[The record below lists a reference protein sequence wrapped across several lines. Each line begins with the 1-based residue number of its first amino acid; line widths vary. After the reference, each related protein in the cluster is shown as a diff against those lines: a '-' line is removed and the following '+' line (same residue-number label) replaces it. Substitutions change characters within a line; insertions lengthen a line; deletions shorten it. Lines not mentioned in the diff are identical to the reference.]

1 MRLSVVRPCPRG
13 LPALVSRTVHAAAR
27 SAVALAAVA
36 WCAVALVAARPLG
49 AQAGGADRRPTVA
62 VLYFTNAAMVNRDEY
77 APLSKGL
84 AEMLITELG
93 GNPAIRV
100 VERDRIEALFA
111 EQDLAA
117 GGRVDQATAVRIGQV
132 LGARHLL
139 FGSFVVD
146 PRQAMRMDLRAINAE
161 TSELEFA
168 TAVTGKADRLLE
180 LLASLGA
187 KVNAGLRLPAIPSS
201 IPAAPGIGT
210 SGPNQ
215 LRSMMLLSRAL
226 EQQDRRNIAGAIALM
241 KESLAANPE
250 NARARTILA
259 TLEATPR

>member
-1 MRLSVVRPCPRG
+1 VVVA
-13 LPALVSRTVHAAAR
+13 ALLTGVSLGAAAP
-27 SAVALAAVA
+27 
-36 WCAVALVAARPLG
+36 VAAQE
-49 AQAGGADRRPTVA
+49 ASADRRPTVA

-117 GGRVDQATAVRIGQV
+117 GGRVDQGTAVRIGKV

-161 TSELEFA
+161 TAELEFA

-180 LLASLGA
+180 LLASLGGQ
-187 KVNAGLRLPAIPSS
+187 VNAGLRLPP
-201 IPAAPGIGT
+201 IPASAPPAPGIGP

-226 EQQDRRNIAGAIALM
+226 EQQDRRNVAGAVALM
-241 KESLAANPE
+241 KESLALNPE
-250 NARARTILA
+250 NARARALLA
-259 TLEATPR
+259 TLEGTPR

>member
-1 MRLSVVRPCPRG
+1 M
-13 LPALVSRTVHAAAR
+13 
-27 SAVALAAVA
+27 ALA
-36 WCAVALVAARPLG
+36 AVALVAARPLG

-117 GGRVDQATAVRIGQV
+117 GGRVDQATAVRIGKV

-210 SGPNQ
+210 SGQASAADGLEVSLGLIQHPRQRTALQQ
-215 LRSMMLLSRAL
+215 LRLHPLDAVQIVL
-226 EQQDRRNIAGAIALM
+226 
-241 KESLAANPE
+241 K
-250 NARARTILA
+250 
-259 TLEATPR
+259 